1 MATRKKRKSAS
12 RKTKPGLLSR
22 LSSSLSSRRAKPA
35 GKAAKVKGPPK
46 TKVGKFFYWSAV
58 FGVWGLVAL
67 SLSMFYFTQGLPTLE
82 TLPPPGAD
90 KRIEVRDAGGELL
103 AVHGAYFADTLDYSE
118 IPDTMKAAI
127 IAIEDQRFFDHGA
140 IEFRSI
146 LRAAWVNLKAMRAR
160 QGASTITQ
168 QLAKN
173 LFLTSDRTLKRKIQ
187 ELLLAYRLEHELSKE
202 EILALYLNR
211 VYFGSGAYGIDA
223 AARRYFNHSGQN
235 LSLPEAALLAGL
247 VKAPSNY
254 TPLKN
259 RDTAF
264 ARASLVLMAM
274 ADGNFISES
283 EAEGARQRPA
293 HIPGNA
299 GGGNIRYFTDWVVN
313 QIPGLVG
320 DGAAGPF
327 VVYTTLD
334 RFAQGAADKAL
345 AKTLLGPGASRGV
358 SNGAIVILSPDG
370 AIKAMVGGVAYQKSQ
385 FNRATQARRQTGSA
399 FKLIVYLAGLE
410 AGLKP
415 DTRMVDRP
423 VTIDGW
429 SPNNFDN
436 TFRGEVSLRDAFAF
450 SLNTVAVQVSERA
463 GRGRVIEMAKRLG
476 YEENIPPHPSLAL
489 GAHEMTPLA
498 LTSLYAALANGG
510 RPTTPYAILE
520 IRTGTGDLVYRRQ
533 PFEAAP
539 VLKAKVLRR
548 MTEILVHAVEVGTG
562 RRAKIGRPIAGKT
575 GTSQDFRDAWFV
587 GYSADYIAGVWVGND
602 DNSPTKGVT
611 GGTLPA
617 DIWADAMHD
626 IHTGLPPNPLPH
638 LEAEDEKSF
647 LEKLFSK
654 DK

>member
-1 MATRKKRKSAS
+1 MGRII
-12 RKTKPGLLSR
+12 
-22 LSSSLSSRRAKPA
+22 SSRAAKPA
-35 GKAAKVKGPPK
+35 GKAAKAKGPPK
-46 TKVGKFFYWSAV
+46 TMVGKVFYWGAV

-67 SLSMFYFTQGLPTLE
+67 SLSMFYFAQGLPILE

-90 KRIEVRDAGGELL
+90 KRIEVRGAGGELL

-127 IAIEDQRFFDHGA
+127 IAIEDQRFFNHGA
-140 IEFRSI
+140 IEFRSV

-187 ELLLAYRLEHELSKE
+187 ELLLAYRLERELSKE

-223 AARRYFNHSGQN
+223 AAWRYFNHSGQN

-259 RDTAF
+259 RDAAF

-274 ADGNFISES
+274 AEGNFISRG
-283 EAEGARQRPA
+283 EAESARQQPA
-293 HIPGNA
+293 RIPGNA

-320 DGAAGPF
+320 DGALGPF

-334 RFAQGAADKAL
+334 RSAQNAADLAL
-345 AKTLLGPGASRGV
+345 TKTLLGVGVSRGV

-415 DTRMVDRP
+415 DTRMVDRQ

-429 SPNNFDN
+429 SPNNFSN
-436 TFRGEVSLRDAFAF
+436 TFRGEVSLKDAFAF

-463 GRGRVIEMAKRLG
+463 GRERVIEMAKRLG
-476 YEENIPPHPSLAL
+476 YNENIPPHPSLAL

-510 RPTTPYAILE
+510 RPTTPYTILE
-520 IRTGTGDLVYRRQ
+520 VRTGTGDLVYRRQ

-539 VLKAKVLRR
+539 VLKAKTLRR
-548 MTEILVHAVEVGTG
+548 MTEILVHAVDIGTG

-602 DNSPTKGVT
+602 DNSPTNGVT

-617 DIWADAMHD
+617 DIWADAMQD
-626 IHTGLPPNPLPH
+626 IHTGLLRAQLPY
-638 LEAEDEKSF
+638 LEIKDEKSF